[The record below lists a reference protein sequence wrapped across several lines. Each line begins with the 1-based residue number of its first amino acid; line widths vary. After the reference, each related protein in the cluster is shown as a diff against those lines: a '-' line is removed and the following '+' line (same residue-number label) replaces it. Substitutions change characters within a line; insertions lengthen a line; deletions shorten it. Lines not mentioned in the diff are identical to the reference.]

1 MAQHAH
7 GITSNNTLCGRV
19 SFRSR
24 EASFKVSGLVVISKE
39 RKAMHTPNVPNR
51 EPDPRVR
58 LPRWVALISWPV
70 LFLLVHVAAPWAIS
84 LLSTRH
90 GWTQGRP
97 GRRNRLALLLVGAG
111 TVVVS
116 WCVGLHFGANTG
128 LLEMERT
135 PRSLLVRGPYRFTR
149 NPLFL
154 SELAIWL
161 GPLLRQRRGLCW
173 MSDLLCVRNENGG
186 LREKIF
192 SKIVSA
198 CFSSQ
203 SVNYKIRCRT
213 FGTTSCRIF

>member
-135 PRSLLVRGPYRFTR
+135 PRSLLVRGPYWFTR

-161 GPLLRQRRGLCW
+161 GWALFYGSVAVFAGCL
-173 MSDLLCVRNENGG
+173 
-186 LREKIF
+186 IF
-192 SKIVSA
+192 WVFVTRMAVSERK
-198 CFSSQ
+198 FSRKSSQ
-203 SVNYKIRCRT
+203 RASQANH
-213 FGTTSCRIF
+213 GQDL

>member
-24 EASFKVSGLVVISKE
+24 EASVKVSGLVVISKE

-70 LFLLVHVAAPWAIS
+70 LILLVHVAAPWAIS
-84 LLSTRH
+84 LLSTHH
-90 GWTQGRP
+90 GWTQRRP

-128 LLEMERT
+128 IGDGTHSKISVGAWPLPVHAQSAVPLRT
-135 PRSLLVRGPYRFTR
+135 RH
-149 NPLFL
+149 
-154 SELAIWL
+154 LAGL
-161 GPLLRQRRGLCW
+161 GPLLRQRRGPLCTVGAHQ
-173 MSDLLCVRNENGG
+173 LLLECI
-186 LREKIF
+186 K
-192 SKIVSA
+192 SP
-198 CFSSQ
+198 
-203 SVNYKIRCRT
+203 T
-213 FGTTSCRIF
+213 